1 MRYTIISGT
10 DRAGSNT
17 LRVSRQMRDMLES
30 KGVTATLV
38 SLEGIG
44 LDWKSEMLVRLEE
57 EVLVPTTHF
66 LIVAPEYNGSFP
78 GCLKTVID
86 LSDIRKVWWGKKA
99 MLTGVST
106 GRAGNLRGMEH
117 LTGVLNYLKVTV
129 HPNRLPISV
138 VDKLMDADGR
148 IRDEA
153 TLAALHAQLD
163 EYLRF

>member
-1 MRYTIISGT
+1 
-10 DRAGSNT
+10 
-17 LRVSRQMRDMLES
+17 
-30 KGVTATLV
+30 
-38 SLEGIG
+38 
-44 LDWKSEMLVRLEE
+44 
-57 EVLVPTTHF
+57 
-66 LIVAPEYNGSFP
+66 
-78 GCLKTVID
+78 
-86 LSDIRKVWWGKKA
+86 
-99 MLTGVST
+99 
-106 GRAGNLRGMEH
+106 MEH